1 MKNRY
6 KSIKEKLRATNDI
19 ISGVD
24 DCWYLWKEIS
34 LKEKNMKYSNV
45 LDKYF
50 GFWTKTRHAYLF
62 YVIVS
67 IAKLFDRGKDVVS
80 FKELIKGLKKQRTNH
95 QELDKVELILNDC
108 TKTKDGVE
116 KIRNNLYAH
125 LNKESISRDFFAEAN
140 VSPDDIS
147 ELICNCKQIMTI
159 FWEMVNESLMPVGDN
174 HFEQLM
180 EALMKKETNG

>member
-1 MKNRY
+1 
-6 KSIKEKLRATNDI
+6 
-19 ISGVD
+19 
-24 DCWYLWKEIS
+24 
-34 LKEKNMKYSNV
+34 
-45 LDKYF
+45 
-50 GFWTKTRHAYLF
+50 
-62 YVIVS
+62 
-67 IAKLFDRGKDVVS
+67 
-80 FKELIKGLKKQRTNH
+80 
-95 QELDKVELILNDC
+95 
-108 TKTKDGVE
+108 VE